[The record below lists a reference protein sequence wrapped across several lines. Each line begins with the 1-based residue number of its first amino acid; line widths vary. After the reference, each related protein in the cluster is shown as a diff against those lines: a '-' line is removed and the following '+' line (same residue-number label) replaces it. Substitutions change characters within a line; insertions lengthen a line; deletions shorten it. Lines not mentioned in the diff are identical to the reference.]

1 MSSGKWLMSSV
12 LWLMPSTEWTM
23 PSTEF
28 SAVHN
33 EMVNVQFI
41 HVVYNKNEQVLS
53 INESNDIIAWVH
65 STTKWTNYLNMY
77 NVHNQSYVK
86 ICSPQSLQ
94 NAWILNKENAKTIQW
109 NVSEDNKEW
118 LHLHMF

>member
-1 MSSGKWLMSSV
+1 
-12 LWLMPSTEWTM
+12 M

-53 INESNDIIAWVH
+53 INESNDIIA
-65 STTKWTNYLNMY
+65 
-77 NVHNQSYVK
+77 
-86 ICSPQSLQ
+86 
-94 NAWILNKENAKTIQW
+94 
-109 NVSEDNKEW
+109 
-118 LHLHMF
+118 